1 MDENFNKSI
10 YIMLQQREK
19 RVQYKQN
26 ERIGGKNIYLK
37 NSIYNEDQ
45 YMSFEEYQKK
55 RKQIK

>member
-1 MDENFNKSI
+1 
-10 YIMLQQREK
+10 MLQQREK